1 MVDFIKPQ
9 DLHALLSGQGTLALL
24 DVRDMGSYNSTHI
37 PGSSSLPRHRIE
49 YDLPHLVPF
58 KGVTVVLCDDNG
70 SQAELAAA
78 TLQRMGYTRV
88 SVLDGGVNLWTSLD
102 YPTEWGTN
110 VPSKDFGERVE
121 VEHRVSEIDS
131 IELKKRVEDGEKLV
145 ILDTR
150 TPEEYQN
157 FSIPGGRSVPN
168 GELVLHVTD
177 ILNELDADTTV
188 IINCAGRTRSII
200 GARAL
205 QRMGIPNVYGLKNGT
220 AGWALAGLELE
231 TGGQRLDLPP
241 VSAEGEARAQ
251 AHADKIASQDGVRFM
266 DVHELK
272 SAMSRAARETVYL
285 IDVRRE
291 EEYRRGHIPGFRWFP
306 GGQAVQ
312 RADDV
317 AAVRNGLIIFACD
330 GRVRAPLVASWYRQM
345 GFPNVYA
352 VANGTTEW
360 TAQGLDL
367 EEGMPDGLPYG
378 LAEAKKNV
386 RIISPSDLRD
396 DLPATVIF
404 VGSSVEFAQG
414 HVPGSH
420 WVPRGWLELQ
430 IQELSPE
437 KGDPI
442 AVTCSNG
449 VDSALA
455 GAALRDMGYYR
466 LSVMEDGMAGWQ
478 RAGFPM
484 ERGLSNVMTPP
495 NDVVTMGP
503 HRSYADTIN
512 YLRWEEALGQKYQ
525 PKG

>member
-1 MVDFIKPQ
+1 MADYIKPQ
-9 DLHALLSGQGTLALL
+9 DLHTLLSGQGTLALL

-49 YDLPHLVPF
+49 YDIPHLVPF

-78 TLQRMGYTRV
+78 TLQRMGYTQV
-88 SVLDGGVNLWTSLD
+88 SVLDGGVNRWTSLD

-121 VEHRVSEIDS
+121 VEHRVPEIDS
-131 IELKKRVEDGEKLV
+131 IELKKRMEDGEKLV
-145 ILDTR
+145 IMDTR

-220 AGWALAGLELE
+220 AGWALAGLELD

-367 EEGMPDGLPYG
+367 EEGMPDALPYG

-386 RIISPSDLRD
+386 RIISPTDLREA
-396 DLPATVIF
+396 LPATVIF
-404 VGSSVEFAQG
+404 VGGSVEFAQG

-430 IQELSPE
+430 IQDLSPE

-442 AVTCSNG
+442 TVTCSTG
-449 VDSALA
+449 VDSAMA
-455 GAALRDMGYYR
+455 DAALRDMEYNR

-478 RAGFPM
+478 QAGFPM